1 MFYKVGMHI
10 HVIPNR
16 DSPPTVLLR
25 ESYRDGKTVK
35 KRTLANLSALPAE
48 QIELIRQV
56 LRGEKLVAPAS
67 LFEIDASRHHGH
79 VQAVWLAMQRL
90 GLAQLL
96 STRPC
101 AERQRVLAMIAARIL
116 RPNSKLATTRWWDT
130 TTLPELFELD
140 ACDEQALYAAMD
152 WLLERQD
159 AIQGKLAQRHL
170 QPGDLVLYD
179 LSSSYFEGSTCEL
192 AALGYNRDGKRGKL
206 QVNYGLLTDARGVP
220 VAISV
225 FEGNTADADTFMPQV
240 TQLRERFGIDEMV
253 LVGDRGMIA
262 QTHIDALR
270 AETGLQ
276 WITALKSGSLR
287 VLASE
292 GALQLGLFDERNLF
306 EFTHA
311 DYSGER
317 LVAYRNPE
325 LGKRRAHK
333 RQALLEA
340 TVALLEPIRQR
351 VAAGRLKGQDR
362 IGLCVGKV
370 LNRYKV
376 GKHLDLVIGDAS
388 FEYTINEARVAQE
401 ATLDGIYVIRTAVP
415 QERMGSDDVVR
426 NYKSLSQVEQAFRS
440 MKTVDLE
447 VRPIYH
453 RLADRVRA
461 HLLLCMLAYY
471 VKWHMMQA
479 WRPLLFADEEQAAKA
494 QRDPVAPARRSAG
507 ALRKVSNRTLE
518 DGTCVHSFD
527 SLLHHLSTIVRNAC
541 HHPGASAPEATFTL
555 DTAPDAKQLQALE
568 LLRPLPCRQQPNSG
582 STITD

>member
-116 RPNSKLATTRWWDT
+116 SPKSKLATTRWWDT

-311 DYSGER
+311 DYPGER
-317 LVAYRNPE
+317 LVACRNPE
-325 LGKRRAHK
+325 LAKRRAHK

-541 HHPGASAPEATFTL
+541 HHPGASAHEATITL

-568 LLRPLPCRQQPNSG
+568 LLK
-582 STITD
+582 TIAV

>member
-1 MFYKVGMHI
+1 MHI

-96 STRPC
+96 CTRPC
-101 AERQRVLAMIAARIL
+101 AERQRVLAMIAARVL
-116 RPNSKLATTRWWDT
+116 SPDSKLATTRWWDT

-170 QPGDLVLYD
+170 QPGGIVLYD

-225 FEGNTADADTFMPQV
+225 FEGNTADAQTFMPQV

-270 AETGLQ
+270 AEAGLK

-311 DYSGER
+311 DYPGER
-317 LVAYRNPE
+317 LVACRNPE
-325 LGKRRAHK
+325 LAKKRAHT
-333 RQALLEA
+333 RQSLLEA

-370 LNRYKV
+370 LNRHKV

-388 FEYTINEARVAQE
+388 FEYTINDARVAQE
-401 ATLDGIYVIRTAVP
+401 ASLDGIYVIRTAVA

-426 NYKSLSQVEQAFRS
+426 NYKSLTQVEQAFRS

-479 WRPLLFADEEQAAKA
+479 WRPLLFADEKQAAKA
-494 QRDPVAPARRSAG
+494 QRDPVAPARRSAS

-527 SLLHHLSTIVRNAC
+527 SLLHHLSTIVRNTC
-541 HHPGASAPEATFTL
+541 HHPGASAHEATFTL

-568 LLRPLPCRQQPNSG
+568 LLK
-582 STITD
+582 TIDV

>member
-116 RPNSKLATTRWWDT
+116 SPNSKLATTRWWDT

-311 DYSGER
+311 DYPGER
-317 LVAYRNPE
+317 LVACRNPE
-325 LGKRRAHK
+325 LAKRRAHK

-541 HHPGASAPEATFTL
+541 HHPGASAHEATFTL

-568 LLRPLPCRQQPNSG
+568 LLK
-582 STITD
+582 TIAV

>member
-1 MFYKVGMHI
+1 MHI

-67 LFEIDASRHHGH
+67 LFEIEASRHYGH

-90 GLAQLL
+90 GLPQLL
-96 STRPC
+96 AARASP
-101 AERQRVLAMIAARIL
+101 ERQRVLAMIAARVL
-116 RPNSKLATTRWWDT
+116 RPDSKLATTRWWDT
-130 TTLPELFELD
+130 TTLPELFD
-140 ACDEQALYAAMD
+140 VAACDEQALYAAMD

-170 QPGDLVLYD
+170 EPGSIVLYD

-225 FEGNTADADTFMPQV
+225 FEGNTADAKTFMPQV
-240 TQLRERFGIDEMV
+240 AQLRERFGIDEMV

-262 QTHIDALR
+262 QTHIDALK
-270 AETGLQ
+270 AEAGLQ
-276 WITALKSGSLR
+276 WITALRSGSLR
-287 VLASE
+287 TLAAD

-311 DYSGER
+311 DYPGER
-317 LVAYRNPE
+317 LIACRNPQ
-325 LGKRRAHK
+325 LSKQRAHK

-340 TVALLEPIRQR
+340 TVEQLEPIRQR
-351 VAAGRLKGQDR
+351 VAAGRLKGKDR

-376 GKHLDLVIGDAS
+376 GKHFDLVIGDAS
-388 FEYTINEARVAQE
+388 LEYAINDERVAQE
-401 ATLDGIYVIRTAVP
+401 AALDGIYVIRTAVP
-415 QERMGSDDVVR
+415 PARMNSDDVVR
-426 NYKSLSQVEQAFRS
+426 NYKNLSQVEQAFRS
-440 MKTVDLE
+440 IKTVDLE

-461 HLLLCMLAYY
+461 HLLLCMLAFY

-479 WRPLLFADEEQAAKA
+479 WRPLLFADEQQAAKA
-494 QRDPVAPARRSAG
+494 QRDPVAPAKRSPS
-507 ALRKVSNRTLE
+507 ALRKVSSKTLD
-518 DGTCVHSFD
+518 DGTPAHSFG
-527 SLLHHLSTIVRNAC
+527 SLLHHLSAVVRNVC
-541 HHPGASAPEATFTL
+541 RRPGAPPHEPTFTL
-555 DTAPDAKQLQALE
+555 DTTPDAKQQQALE
-568 LLRPLPCRQQPNSG
+568 LLKTLAV
-582 STITD
+582 

>member
-1 MFYKVGMHI
+1 MHI

-25 ESYRDGKTVK
+25 ESYRDGKTVR
-35 KRTLANLSALPAE
+35 KRTLANLSSLPAG

-56 LRGEKLVAPAS
+56 LRGEKLVTPAS

-90 GLAQLL
+90 GLPQLL
-96 STRPC
+96 STRAC
-101 AERQRVLAMIAARIL
+101 AERQRVLAMIAARVL
-116 RPNSKLATTRWWDT
+116 SPHSKLATTRWWDT

-170 QPGDLVLYD
+170 QPGSIVLYD

-206 QVNYGLLTDARGVP
+206 QVNYGLLTDGRGVP

-270 AETGLQ
+270 AEAGVQ

-287 VLASE
+287 VLASD

-311 DYSGER
+311 DYPGER
-317 LVAYRNPE
+317 LVACRNPE
-325 LGKRRAHK
+325 LAKMRAHK

-351 VAAGRLKGQDR
+351 AAAGRLKGQDR
-362 IGLCVGKV
+362 IGLSVGKV
-370 LNRYKV
+370 LNRHKV
-376 GKHLDLVIGDAS
+376 GKHFDLEIGDAS
-388 FEYTINEARVAQE
+388 FGYTINEARVAQE
-401 ATLDGIYVIRTAVP
+401 ASLDGIYVIRTAVP
-415 QERMGSDDVVR
+415 RERMDSDDVVR
-426 NYKSLSQVEQAFRS
+426 NYKNLSQVEQAFRS
-440 MKTVDLE
+440 MKSVDLE

-479 WRPLLFADEEQAAKA
+479 WRPLLFADEKQAAKA
-494 QRDPVAPARRSAG
+494 QRDPVAPARRSAS
-507 ALRKVSNRTLE
+507 ALRKVSDRTLE

-527 SLLHHLSTIVRNAC
+527 SLLHQLSTIVRNAC
-541 HHPGASAPEATFTL
+541 HHPGVSAHEATFTL

-568 LLRPLPCRQQPNSG
+568 LLK
-582 STITD
+582 TIAV

>member
-1 MFYKVGMHI
+1 MVYKVGMHI

-25 ESYRDGKTVK
+25 ESYRDGKTVR
-35 KRTLANLSALPAE
+35 KRTLANLSSLPAG

-56 LRGEKLVAPAS
+56 LRGEKLVTPAS

-90 GLAQLL
+90 GLPQLL
-96 STRPC
+96 STRAC
-101 AERQRVLAMIAARIL
+101 AERQRVLAMIAARVL
-116 RPNSKLATTRWWDT
+116 SPHSKLATTRWWDT

-170 QPGDLVLYD
+170 QPGSIVLYD

-206 QVNYGLLTDARGVP
+206 QVNYGLLTDGRGVP

-270 AETGLQ
+270 AEAGVQ

-287 VLASE
+287 VLASD

-311 DYSGER
+311 DYPGER
-317 LVAYRNPE
+317 LVACRNPE
-325 LGKRRAHK
+325 LAKMRAHK

-351 VAAGRLKGQDR
+351 AAAGRLKGQDR

-370 LNRYKV
+370 LNRHKV
-376 GKHLDLVIGDAS
+376 GKHFDLEIGDAS
-388 FEYTINEARVAQE
+388 FGYTINEARVAQE
-401 ATLDGIYVIRTAVP
+401 ASLDGIYVIRTAVP
-415 QERMGSDDVVR
+415 RERMDSDDVVR
-426 NYKSLSQVEQAFRS
+426 NYKNLSQVEQAFRS
-440 MKTVDLE
+440 MKSVDLE

-494 QRDPVAPARRSAG
+494 QRDPVAPARRSAS
-507 ALRKVSNRTLE
+507 ALRKVSDRTLE

-527 SLLHHLSTIVRNAC
+527 SLLHQLSTIVRNAC
-541 HHPGASAPEATFTL
+541 QHSGVSAHEATFTL

-568 LLRPLPCRQQPNSG
+568 LLK
-582 STITD
+582 TVAV

>member
-1 MFYKVGMHI
+1 MHI

-79 VQAVWLAMQRL
+79 VHAVWLAMQRL

-96 STRPC
+96 CTRPC
-101 AERQRVLAMIAARIL
+101 AERQRVLAMIAARVL
-116 RPNSKLATTRWWDT
+116 SPDSKLATTRWWDT

-140 ACDEQALYAAMD
+140 VCDEQALYAAMD

-170 QPGDLVLYD
+170 QPGGIVLYD

-206 QVNYGLLTDARGVP
+206 QINYGLLTDARGVP

-225 FEGNTADADTFMPQV
+225 FEGNTADAQTFMPQV

-270 AETGLQ
+270 AEAGLK

-311 DYSGER
+311 DYPGER
-317 LVAYRNPE
+317 LVACRNPE
-325 LGKRRAHK
+325 LAKKRAHT
-333 RQALLEA
+333 RQSLLEA

-370 LNRYKV
+370 LNRHKV

-388 FEYTINEARVAQE
+388 FEYTINDARVAQE
-401 ATLDGIYVIRTAVP
+401 ASLDGIYVIRTAVA

-426 NYKSLSQVEQAFRS
+426 NYKSLTQVEQAFRS

-479 WRPLLFADEEQAAKA
+479 WRPLLFADEKQAAKA
-494 QRDPVAPARRSAG
+494 QRDPVAPARRSAS

-527 SLLHHLSTIVRNAC
+527 SLLHHLSTIVRNTC
-541 HHPGASAPEATFTL
+541 HHPGASAHEATFTL

-568 LLRPLPCRQQPNSG
+568 LLK
-582 STITD
+582 TIDV

>member
-1 MFYKVGMHI
+1 MHI

-35 KRTLANLSALPAE
+35 KRTLANLSALPAD
-48 QIELIRQV
+48 QIERIRQV

-90 GLAQLL
+90 GLPQLL

-116 RPNSKLATTRWWDT
+116 SPHSKLATTRWWDT

-170 QPGDLVLYD
+170 QPGGIVLYD

-240 TQLRERFGIDEMV
+240 RQLRERFGIDEMV

-270 AETGLQ
+270 ADAGLQ

-287 VLASE
+287 VLASD

-311 DYSGER
+311 DYPGER
-317 LVAYRNPE
+317 LVACRNPE
-325 LGKRRAHK
+325 LAKRRAHK

-362 IGLCVGKV
+362 IGLSVGKV
-370 LNRYKV
+370 LNRHKV
-376 GKHLDLVIGDAS
+376 GKHFDLEIGDAS
-388 FEYTINEARVAQE
+388 FGYTINEARVAQE
-401 ATLDGIYVIRTAVP
+401 ASLDGIYVIRTAVA

-440 MKTVDLE
+440 MKSVDLE

-494 QRDPVAPARRSAG
+494 QRDPVAPARRSAS
-507 ALRKVSNRTLE
+507 ALRKVSDRTLD

-527 SLLHHLSTIVRNAC
+527 SLLHHLSTIVRNTC
-541 HHPGASAPEATFTL
+541 HHPGASAHEATFAL

-568 LLRPLPCRQQPNSG
+568 LLK
-582 STITD
+582 TIAA

>member
-116 RPNSKLATTRWWDT
+116 RPKSKLATTRWWDT

-240 TQLRERFGIDEMV
+240 TQLCERFGIDEMV

-311 DYSGER
+311 DYPGER
-317 LVAYRNPE
+317 LVACRNPE
-325 LGKRRAHK
+325 LAKRRAHK

-541 HHPGASAPEATFTL
+541 HHPGASAHEATFTL

-568 LLRPLPCRQQPNSG
+568 LLK
-582 STITD
+582 TIAV

>member
-1 MFYKVGMHI
+1 MHI

-67 LFEIDASRHHGH
+67 LFEIEASRHYGH

-90 GLAQLL
+90 GLPQLL
-96 STRPC
+96 AARASP
-101 AERQRVLAMIAARIL
+101 ERQRVLAMIAARVL
-116 RPNSKLATTRWWDT
+116 RPDSKLATTRWWDT
-130 TTLPELFELD
+130 TTLPELFD
-140 ACDEQALYAAMD
+140 VAACDEQALYAAMD

-170 QPGDLVLYD
+170 EPGSIVLYD

-225 FEGNTADADTFMPQV
+225 FEGNTADAKTFMPQV
-240 TQLRERFGIDEMV
+240 AQLRERFGIDEMV

-262 QTHIDALR
+262 QTHIDALK
-270 AETGLQ
+270 AEAGLQ
-276 WITALKSGSLR
+276 WITALRSGSLR
-287 VLASE
+287 TLAAD
-292 GALQLGLFDERNLF
+292 GALQLGLFDKRNLF

-311 DYSGER
+311 DYPGER
-317 LVAYRNPE
+317 LIACRNPQ
-325 LGKRRAHK
+325 LSKQRAHK

-340 TVALLEPIRQR
+340 TVEQLEPIRQR
-351 VAAGRLKGQDR
+351 VAAGRLKGKDR

-376 GKHLDLVIGDAS
+376 GKHFDLVIGDAS
-388 FEYTINEARVAQE
+388 LEYAINDERVAQE
-401 ATLDGIYVIRTAVP
+401 AALDGIYVIRTAVP
-415 QERMGSDDVVR
+415 PARMNSDDVVR
-426 NYKSLSQVEQAFRS
+426 NYKNLSQVEQAFRS
-440 MKTVDLE
+440 IKTVDLE

-461 HLLLCMLAYY
+461 HLLLCMLAFY

-479 WRPLLFADEEQAAKA
+479 WRPLLFADEQQAAKA
-494 QRDPVAPARRSAG
+494 QRDPVAPAKRSPS
-507 ALRKVSNRTLE
+507 ALRKVSSKTLD
-518 DGTCVHSFD
+518 DGTPAHSFG
-527 SLLHHLSTIVRNAC
+527 SLLHHLSAVVRNVC
-541 HHPGASAPEATFTL
+541 RRPGAPPHEPTFTL
-555 DTAPDAKQLQALE
+555 DTTPDAKQQQALE
-568 LLRPLPCRQQPNSG
+568 LLKTLAV
-582 STITD
+582 

>member
-1 MFYKVGMHI
+1 MHI

-25 ESYRDGKTVK
+25 ESFRDGKTVK
-35 KRTLANLSALPAE
+35 KRTLANLSSLPAE

-56 LRGEKLVAPAS
+56 LRGERLVAPAS
-67 LFEIDASRHHGH
+67 LFEIDASRHLGH

-90 GLAQLL
+90 GLPQLL
-96 STRPC
+96 SSRTC
-101 AERQRVLAMIAARIL
+101 AERQRGLAMIAARIL
-116 RPNSKLATTRWWDT
+116 RPHSKLATTRWWDT
-130 TTLPELFELD
+130 TTVPELFELD

-159 AIQGKLAQRHL
+159 AIQGKLAKRHL
-170 QPGDLVLYD
+170 QPGSIVLYD

-225 FEGNTADADTFMPQV
+225 FEGNTADAHTFMPQV
-240 TQLRERFGIDEMV
+240 SQLRERFGIDEMV

-270 AETGLQ
+270 ADTGLQ
-276 WITALKSGSLR
+276 WITALKTGSLR
-287 VLASE
+287 VLASD

-311 DYSGER
+311 DYPGER
-317 LVAYRNPE
+317 LVACRNPE
-325 LGKRRAHK
+325 LAKMRAHK

-340 TVALLEPIRQR
+340 TVTLLEPIRQR

-376 GKHLDLVIGDAS
+376 GKHFDLEIADAS
-388 FEYTINEARVAQE
+388 FGYAINEARVAQE
-401 ATLDGIYVIRTAVP
+401 AALDGIYVIRTAVP
-415 QERMGSDDVVR
+415 HERMGSDDVVR
-426 NYKSLSQVEQAFRS
+426 TYKSLSQVEQAFRS
-440 MKTVDLE
+440 IKTVDLE

-479 WRPLLFADEEQAAKA
+479 WRP
-494 QRDPVAPARRSAG
+494 R
-507 ALRKVSNRTLE
+507 
-518 DGTCVHSFD
+518 
-527 SLLHHLSTIVRNAC
+527 RNAIRSLR
-541 HHPGASAPEATFTL
+541 PGARPAHC
-555 DTAPDAKQLQALE
+555 AKSRAG
-568 LLRPLPCRQQPNSG
+568 R
-582 STITD
+582 

>member
-1 MFYKVGMHI
+1 MHI

-67 LFEIDASRHHGH
+67 LFEIEASRHYGH

-90 GLAQLL
+90 GLPQLL
-96 STRPC
+96 AARASP
-101 AERQRVLAMIAARIL
+101 ERQRVLAMIAARVL
-116 RPNSKLATTRWWDT
+116 RPDSKLATTRWWDT
-130 TTLPELFELD
+130 TTLPELFD
-140 ACDEQALYAAMD
+140 VAACDEQALYAAMD

-159 AIQGKLAQRHL
+159 AIQSKLARRHL
-170 QPGDLVLYD
+170 EPGSIVLYD

-225 FEGNTADADTFMPQV
+225 FEGNTADAKTFMPQV
-240 TQLRERFGIDEMV
+240 AQLRERFGIDEMV

-262 QTHIDALR
+262 QTHIDALK
-270 AETGLQ
+270 AEAGLQ
-276 WITALKSGSLR
+276 WITALRSGSLR
-287 VLASE
+287 TLAAD

-311 DYSGER
+311 DYPGER
-317 LVAYRNPE
+317 LIACRNPQ
-325 LGKRRAHK
+325 LSKQRAHK

-340 TVALLEPIRQR
+340 TVEQLEPIRQR
-351 VAAGRLKGQDR
+351 VAAGRLKGKDR

-376 GKHLDLVIGDAS
+376 GKHFDLVIGDAS
-388 FEYTINEARVAQE
+388 LEYAINDERVAQE
-401 ATLDGIYVIRTAVP
+401 AALDGIYVIRTAVP
-415 QERMGSDDVVR
+415 PARMNSDDVVR
-426 NYKSLSQVEQAFRS
+426 NYKNLSQVEQAFRS
-440 MKTVDLE
+440 IKTVDLE

-461 HLLLCMLAYY
+461 HLLLCMLAFY

-479 WRPLLFADEEQAAKA
+479 WRPLLFADEQQAAKA
-494 QRDPVAPARRSAG
+494 QRDPVAPAKRSPS
-507 ALRKVSNRTLE
+507 ALRKVSSKTLD
-518 DGTCVHSFD
+518 DGTPAHSFG
-527 SLLHHLSTIVRNAC
+527 SLLHHLSAVVRNVC
-541 HHPGASAPEATFTL
+541 RRPGAPPHEPTFTL
-555 DTAPDAKQLQALE
+555 DTTPDAKQQQALE
-568 LLRPLPCRQQPNSG
+568 LLKTLAV
-582 STITD
+582 

>member
-1 MFYKVGMHI
+1 MIYKVGMHI

-25 ESYRDGKTVK
+25 ESYRDGKTVR
-35 KRTLANLSALPAE
+35 KRTLANLSALPAD

-67 LFEIDASRHHGH
+67 LFEIDASHHHGH

-116 RPNSKLATTRWWDT
+116 SPHSKLATTRWWDT

-170 QPGDLVLYD
+170 QPGGLVLYD

-240 TQLRERFGIDEMV
+240 AQLRERFGIDEMV

-270 AETGLQ
+270 AEAGLQ

-311 DYSGER
+311 DYPGER
-317 LVAYRNPE
+317 LVACRNPE
-325 LGKRRAHK
+325 LAKRRAHK

-340 TVALLEPIRQR
+340 TVALLEPIRLR

-376 GKHLDLVIGDAS
+376 GKHFDLVIGDAS

-494 QRDPVAPARRSAG
+494 QRDPVAPARRSAS

-541 HHPGASAPEATFTL
+541 HHPGASAHEATFTL

-568 LLRPLPCRQQPNSG
+568 LLK
-582 STITD
+582 TIAV

>member
-56 LRGEKLVAPAS
+56 LRGEKLVAPAP

-311 DYSGER
+311 DYPGER
-317 LVAYRNPE
+317 LVACRNPE
-325 LGKRRAHK
+325 LAKRRAHK

-541 HHPGASAPEATFTL
+541 HHPGASAHEATFTL

-568 LLRPLPCRQQPNSG
+568 LLKTLAV
-582 STITD
+582 

>member
-1 MFYKVGMHI
+1 MHI

-56 LRGEKLVAPAS
+56 LRGEKLIAPAS
-67 LFEIDASRHHGH
+67 LFEIEASRHHGH

-90 GLAQLL
+90 GLPALL
-96 STRPC
+96 AARECP
-101 AERQRVLAMIAARIL
+101 ERQRVLAMIAARVL
-116 RPNSKLATTRWWDT
+116 RPDSKLATTRWWDT
-130 TTLPELFELD
+130 TTLPELFD
-140 ACDEQALYAAMD
+140 VAACDEQALYAAMD

-170 QPGDLVLYD
+170 EPGSIVLYD

-225 FEGNTADADTFMPQV
+225 FEGNTADAQTFMPQV
-240 TQLRERFGIDEMV
+240 AQLRERFGIDEMV

-262 QTHIDALR
+262 QTHIDALK
-270 AETGLQ
+270 AEAGLQ
-276 WITALKSGSLR
+276 WITALKSGTLR
-287 VLASE
+287 TLAAD

-311 DYSGER
+311 DYPGER
-317 LVAYRNPE
+317 LIACRNPQ
-325 LGKRRAHK
+325 LAKKRSHK

-340 TVALLEPIRQR
+340 TVEQLEPIRQR
-351 VAAGRLKGQDR
+351 VAAGRLKGKER
-362 IGLCVGKV
+362 IGLRVGKV

-376 GKHLDLVIGDAS
+376 GKHFDLVIGDAS
-388 FEYTINEARVAQE
+388 LEYTINDARVAQE
-401 ATLDGIYVIRTAVP
+401 AALDGIYVIRTAVP
-415 QERMGSDDVVR
+415 PARMNSDEVVR
-426 NYKSLSQVEQAFRS
+426 NYKNLSQVEQAFRS
-440 MKTVDLE
+440 IKTVDLE

-461 HLLLCMLAYY
+461 HLLLCMLAFY

-494 QRDPVAPARRSAG
+494 QRDPVAPARRSPS
-507 ALRKVSNRTLE
+507 ALRKVSSKTLD
-518 DGTCVHSFD
+518 DGTPVHSFG
-527 SLLHHLSTIVRNAC
+527 SLLHHLSAIVRNAC
-541 HHPGASAPEATFTL
+541 RRPGAPAYEPTFTL
-555 DTAPDAKQLQALE
+555 DTTPDAKQQQALE
-568 LLRPLPCRQQPNSG
+568 LLK
-582 STITD
+582 TIAV

>member
-1 MFYKVGMHI
+1 MLYKVGMHI

-311 DYSGER
+311 DYPGER
-317 LVAYRNPE
+317 LVACRNPE
-325 LGKRRAHK
+325 LAKRRAHK

-541 HHPGASAPEATFTL
+541 HHPGASAHEATFTL

-568 LLRPLPCRQQPNSG
+568 LLKTLAV
-582 STITD
+582 

>member
-1 MFYKVGMHI
+1 MHI

-25 ESYRDGKTVK
+25 ESYRDGKTVR
-35 KRTLANLSALPAE
+35 KRTLANLSSLPAG

-56 LRGEKLVAPAS
+56 LRGEKLVTPAS

-90 GLAQLL
+90 GLPQLL
-96 STRPC
+96 STRAC
-101 AERQRVLAMIAARIL
+101 AERQRVLAMIAARVL
-116 RPNSKLATTRWWDT
+116 SPHSKLATTRWWDT

-170 QPGDLVLYD
+170 QPGSIVLYD

-206 QVNYGLLTDARGVP
+206 QVNYGLLTDGRGVP

-270 AETGLQ
+270 AEAGVQ

-287 VLASE
+287 VLASD

-311 DYSGER
+311 DYPGER
-317 LVAYRNPE
+317 LVACRNPE
-325 LGKRRAHK
+325 LAKMRAHK

-351 VAAGRLKGQDR
+351 AAAGRLKGQDR
-362 IGLCVGKV
+362 IGLSVGKV
-370 LNRYKV
+370 LNRHKV
-376 GKHLDLVIGDAS
+376 GKHFDLEIGDAS
-388 FEYTINEARVAQE
+388 FGYTINEARVAQE
-401 ATLDGIYVIRTAVP
+401 ASLDGIYVIRTAVP
-415 QERMGSDDVVR
+415 RERMDSDDVVR
-426 NYKSLSQVEQAFRS
+426 NYKNLSQVEQAFRS
-440 MKTVDLE
+440 MKSVDLE

-494 QRDPVAPARRSAG
+494 QRDPVAPARRSAS
-507 ALRKVSNRTLE
+507 ALRKVSDRTLE

-527 SLLHHLSTIVRNAC
+527 SLLHQLSTIVRNAC
-541 HHPGASAPEATFTL
+541 HHPGVSAHEATFTL

-568 LLRPLPCRQQPNSG
+568 LLK
-582 STITD
+582 TIAV

>member
-1 MFYKVGMHI
+1 MVYKVGMHI

-25 ESYRDGKTVK
+25 ESYRDGKTVR
-35 KRTLANLSALPAE
+35 KRTLANLSSLPAG

-56 LRGEKLVAPAS
+56 LRGEKLVTPAS

-90 GLAQLL
+90 GLPQLL
-96 STRPC
+96 STRAC
-101 AERQRVLAMIAARIL
+101 AERQRVLAMIAARVL
-116 RPNSKLATTRWWDT
+116 SPHSKLATTRWWDT

-170 QPGDLVLYD
+170 QPGSIVLYD

-206 QVNYGLLTDARGVP
+206 QVNYGLLTDGRGVP

-270 AETGLQ
+270 AEAGVQ

-287 VLASE
+287 VLASD

-311 DYSGER
+311 DYPGER
-317 LVAYRNPE
+317 LVACRNPE
-325 LGKRRAHK
+325 LAKMRAHK

-351 VAAGRLKGQDR
+351 AAAGRLKGQDR
-362 IGLCVGKV
+362 IGLSVGKV
-370 LNRYKV
+370 LNRHKV
-376 GKHLDLVIGDAS
+376 GKHFDLEIGDAS
-388 FEYTINEARVAQE
+388 FGYTINEARVAQE
-401 ATLDGIYVIRTAVP
+401 ASLDGIYVIRTAVP
-415 QERMGSDDVVR
+415 RERMDSDDVVR
-426 NYKSLSQVEQAFRS
+426 NYKNLSQVEQAFRS
-440 MKTVDLE
+440 MKSVDLE

-494 QRDPVAPARRSAG
+494 QRDPVAPARRSAS
-507 ALRKVSNRTLE
+507 ALRKVSDRTLE

-527 SLLHHLSTIVRNAC
+527 SLLHQLSTIVRNAC
-541 HHPGASAPEATFTL
+541 HHPGVSAHEATFTL

-568 LLRPLPCRQQPNSG
+568 LLK
-582 STITD
+582 TIAV

>member
-1 MFYKVGMHI
+1 MHI

-67 LFEIDASRHHGH
+67 LFEIEASRHYGH

-90 GLAQLL
+90 GLPQLL
-96 STRPC
+96 AARSSP
-101 AERQRVLAMIAARIL
+101 ERQRVLAMIAARVL
-116 RPNSKLATTRWWDT
+116 RPDSKLATTRWWDT
-130 TTLPELFELD
+130 TTLPELFD
-140 ACDEQALYAAMD
+140 VAACDEQALYAAMD

-170 QPGDLVLYD
+170 EPGSIVLYD

-225 FEGNTADADTFMPQV
+225 FEGNTADAKTFMPQV
-240 TQLRERFGIDEMV
+240 AQLRERFGIDEMV

-262 QTHIDALR
+262 QTHIDALK
-270 AETGLQ
+270 AEAGLQ
-276 WITALKSGSLR
+276 WITALRSGSLR
-287 VLASE
+287 TLAAD

-311 DYSGER
+311 DYPGER
-317 LVAYRNPE
+317 LIACRNPQ
-325 LGKRRAHK
+325 LSKQRAHK

-340 TVALLEPIRQR
+340 TVEQLEPIRQR
-351 VAAGRLKGQDR
+351 VAAGRLKGKDR

-376 GKHLDLVIGDAS
+376 GKHFDLVIGDAS
-388 FEYTINEARVAQE
+388 LEYAINDERVAQE
-401 ATLDGIYVIRTAVP
+401 AALDGIYVIRTAVP
-415 QERMGSDDVVR
+415 PARMNSDDVVR
-426 NYKSLSQVEQAFRS
+426 NYKNLSQVEQAFRS
-440 MKTVDLE
+440 IKTVDLE

-461 HLLLCMLAYY
+461 HLLLCMLAFY

-479 WRPLLFADEEQAAKA
+479 WRPLLFADEQQAAKA
-494 QRDPVAPARRSAG
+494 QRDPVAPAKRSPS
-507 ALRKVSNRTLE
+507 ALRKVSSKTLD
-518 DGTCVHSFD
+518 DGTPAHSFG
-527 SLLHHLSTIVRNAC
+527 SLLHHLSAVVRNVC
-541 HHPGASAPEATFTL
+541 RRPGAPPHEPTFTL
-555 DTAPDAKQLQALE
+555 DTTPDAKQQQALE
-568 LLRPLPCRQQPNSG
+568 LLKTLAVKPAAQHLINHNQWVKK
-582 STITD
+582 

>member
-56 LRGEKLVAPAS
+56 LRGEKLVAPAP

-311 DYSGER
+311 DYPGER
-317 LVAYRNPE
+317 LVACRNPE
-325 LGKRRAHK
+325 LAKRRAHK

-541 HHPGASAPEATFTL
+541 HHPGATAHEATFTL

-568 LLRPLPCRQQPNSG
+568 LLK
-582 STITD
+582 TIAV

>member
-1 MFYKVGMHI
+1 MIYKVGMHI

-35 KRTLANLSALPAE
+35 KRTLANLSALPAD

-116 RPNSKLATTRWWDT
+116 SPHSKLATTRWWDT

-152 WLLERQD
+152 WLLERQV

-170 QPGDLVLYD
+170 QPGGLVLYD

-240 TQLRERFGIDEMV
+240 AQLRERFGIDEMV

-270 AETGLQ
+270 AEAGLQ

-311 DYSGER
+311 DYPGER
-317 LVAYRNPE
+317 LVACRNPE
-325 LGKRRAHK
+325 LAKRRAHK

-340 TVALLEPIRQR
+340 TVALLEPIRLR

-376 GKHLDLVIGDAS
+376 GKHFDLVIGDAS

-494 QRDPVAPARRSAG
+494 QRDPVAPARRSAS

-541 HHPGASAPEATFTL
+541 HHPGASAHEATFTL

-568 LLRPLPCRQQPNSG
+568 LLK
-582 STITD
+582 TIAV

>member
-1 MFYKVGMHI
+1 MLYNVGMHI

-35 KRTLANLSALPAE
+35 KRTLANLSSLPAE

-116 RPNSKLATTRWWDT
+116 SPKSKLATTRWWDT

-240 TQLRERFGIDEMV
+240 TQLCERFGIDEMV

-311 DYSGER
+311 DYPGER
-317 LVAYRNPE
+317 LVACRNPE
-325 LGKRRAHK
+325 LAKRRAHK

-541 HHPGASAPEATFTL
+541 HHPGASAHEATFTL

-568 LLRPLPCRQQPNSG
+568 LLKTLAV
-582 STITD
+582 

>member
-1 MFYKVGMHI
+1 MHI

-116 RPNSKLATTRWWDT
+116 SPHSKLATTRWWDT

-170 QPGDLVLYD
+170 QPGGLVLYD

-240 TQLRERFGIDEMV
+240 RQLRERFGIDEMV

-270 AETGLQ
+270 AEAGLQ

-311 DYSGER
+311 DYPGER
-317 LVAYRNPE
+317 LVACRNPE
-325 LGKRRAHK
+325 LAKRRAHK

-340 TVALLEPIRQR
+340 TVALLEPIRLR

-376 GKHLDLVIGDAS
+376 GKHFDLVIGDAS

-461 HLLLCMLAYY
+461 HLLLCMLAFY

-479 WRPLLFADEEQAAKA
+479 WRPLLFADEEPAAKA
-494 QRDPVAPARRSAG
+494 QRDPVAPARRSAS

-541 HHPGASAPEATFTL
+541 HHPGASAHEATFTL

-568 LLRPLPCRQQPNSG
+568 LLK
-582 STITD
+582 TIAV

>member
-1 MFYKVGMHI
+1 MIYKVGMHI

-35 KRTLANLSALPAE
+35 KRTLANLSALPVD

-90 GLAQLL
+90 GLPQLL

-116 RPNSKLATTRWWDT
+116 SPHSKLATTRWWDT

-170 QPGDLVLYD
+170 QPGGIVLYD

-225 FEGNTADADTFMPQV
+225 FEGNTADAHTFMPQV
-240 TQLRERFGIDEMV
+240 RQLRERFGIDEMV

-270 AETGLQ
+270 AEAGLQ

-311 DYSGER
+311 DYPGER
-317 LVAYRNPE
+317 LVACRNPE
-325 LGKRRAHK
+325 LAKRRAHK

-351 VAAGRLKGQDR
+351 IAAGRLKGQDR
-362 IGLCVGKV
+362 IGLSVGKV
-370 LNRYKV
+370 LNRHKV
-376 GKHLDLVIGDAS
+376 GKHFDLEMGDAS
-388 FEYTINEARVAQE
+388 FGYTINDARVAQE
-401 ATLDGIYVIRTAVP
+401 ASLDGIYVIRTAVA

-440 MKTVDLE
+440 MKSVDLE

-494 QRDPVAPARRSAG
+494 QRDPVAPARRSAS
-507 ALRKVSNRTLE
+507 ALRKVSNRTLD

-541 HHPGASAPEATFTL
+541 HHPGAAAHEATFTL
-555 DTAPDAKQLQALE
+555 DTAPDAKQRQALE
-568 LLRPLPCRQQPNSG
+568 LLKSIAL
-582 STITD
+582 

>member
-1 MFYKVGMHI
+1 MLYKVGMHI

-311 DYSGER
+311 DYPGER
-317 LVAYRNPE
+317 LVACRNPE
-325 LGKRRAHK
+325 LAKRRAHK

-541 HHPGASAPEATFTL
+541 HHPGASAHEATFTL

-568 LLRPLPCRQQPNSG
+568 LLK
-582 STITD
+582 TIAV

>member
-1 MFYKVGMHI
+1 MVYKVGMHI

-25 ESYRDGKTVK
+25 ESYRDGKTVR
-35 KRTLANLSALPAE
+35 KRTLANLSSLPAG

-56 LRGEKLVAPAS
+56 LRGEKLVTPAS

-90 GLAQLL
+90 GLPQLL
-96 STRPC
+96 STRAC
-101 AERQRVLAMIAARIL
+101 AERQRVLAMIAARVL
-116 RPNSKLATTRWWDT
+116 SPHSKLATTRWWDT

-170 QPGDLVLYD
+170 QPGSIVLYD

-206 QVNYGLLTDARGVP
+206 QVNYGLLTDGRGVP

-270 AETGLQ
+270 AEAGVQ

-287 VLASE
+287 VLASD

-311 DYSGER
+311 DYPGER
-317 LVAYRNPE
+317 LVACRNPE
-325 LGKRRAHK
+325 LAKMRAHK

-351 VAAGRLKGQDR
+351 AAAGRLKGQDR

-370 LNRYKV
+370 LNRHKV
-376 GKHLDLVIGDAS
+376 GKHFDLEIGDAS
-388 FEYTINEARVAQE
+388 FGYTINEARVAQE
-401 ATLDGIYVIRTAVP
+401 ASLDGIYVIRTAVP
-415 QERMGSDDVVR
+415 RERMDSDDVVR
-426 NYKSLSQVEQAFRS
+426 NYKNLSQVEQAFRS
-440 MKTVDLE
+440 MKSVDLE

-494 QRDPVAPARRSAG
+494 QRDPVAPARRSAS
-507 ALRKVSNRTLE
+507 ALRKVSDRTLE

-527 SLLHHLSTIVRNAC
+527 SLLHQLSTIVRNAC
-541 HHPGASAPEATFTL
+541 HHPGVSAHEATFTL

-568 LLRPLPCRQQPNSG
+568 LLK
-582 STITD
+582 TVAV

>member
-1 MFYKVGMHI
+1 MIYKVGMHI

-25 ESYRDGKTVK
+25 ESYRDGKTVR
-35 KRTLANLSALPAE
+35 KRTLANLSALPAD

-79 VQAVWLAMQRL
+79 VQAVWLAMQRM

-116 RPNSKLATTRWWDT
+116 SPHSKLATTRWWDT

-170 QPGDLVLYD
+170 QPGGLVLYD
-179 LSSSYFEGSTCEL
+179 LSSSYFEGGTCEL

-240 TQLRERFGIDEMV
+240 AQLRERFGIDEMV
-253 LVGDRGMIA
+253 LVGNRGMIA
-262 QTHIDALR
+262 RTHIDALR
-270 AETGLQ
+270 AEAGLQ

-311 DYSGER
+311 DYPGER
-317 LVAYRNPE
+317 LVACRNPE
-325 LGKRRAHK
+325 LAKRRAHK

-340 TVALLEPIRQR
+340 TVALLEPIRLR

-494 QRDPVAPARRSAG
+494 QRDPVAPARRSAS

-518 DGTCVHSFD
+518 DGPCVHSFD
-527 SLLHHLSTIVRNAC
+527 SLLHHLSTIVRHAC
-541 HHPGASAPEATFTL
+541 HHPGTSAHEATFTL

-568 LLRPLPCRQQPNSG
+568 LLK
-582 STITD
+582 TIAV

>member
-1 MFYKVGMHI
+1 MLYNVGMHI

-25 ESYRDGKTVK
+25 ESFRDGKTVK
-35 KRTLANLSALPAE
+35 KRTLANLSSLPAE

-90 GLAQLL
+90 GLPQLL
-96 STRPC
+96 SSRAC
-101 AERQRVLAMIAARIL
+101 VERQRVLAMIAARIL
-116 RPNSKLATTRWWDT
+116 RPHSKLATTRWWDT
-130 TTLPELFELD
+130 TTVPELFELD

-152 WLLERQD
+152 WLLERKD
-159 AIQGKLAQRHL
+159 AIQGKLAKRHL
-170 QPGDLVLYD
+170 QPGSIVLYD

-206 QVNYGLLTDARGVP
+206 QVNYGLLTDAHGLP
-220 VAISV
+220 VSISV

-240 TQLRERFGIDEMV
+240 RQLRERFGIDEMV

-262 QTHIDALR
+262 QTHIDALK
-270 AETGLQ
+270 ADAGLQ
-276 WITALKSGSLR
+276 WITALKTGSLR
-287 VLASE
+287 VLASD

-306 EFTHA
+306 EFTHP
-311 DYSGER
+311 DYPGER
-317 LVAYRNPE
+317 LVACRNPE
-325 LGKRRAHK
+325 LAKMRAHK

-370 LNRYKV
+370 INRYKV
-376 GKHLDLVIGDAS
+376 GKHFDLEITDAS
-388 FEYTINEARVAQE
+388 FGYAINEARVAPE
-401 ATLDGIYVIRTAVP
+401 AALDGIYVIRTAVP
-415 QERMGSDDVVR
+415 HERMSSDDVVR
-426 NYKSLSQVEQAFRS
+426 TYKSLSQVEQAFRS
-440 MKTVDLE
+440 IKTVDLE

-479 WRPLLFADEEQAAKA
+479 WHPLLFADEEQAAKA
-494 QRDPVAPARRSAG
+494 QRDPVAPARRSAS
-507 ALRKVSNRTLE
+507 ALRKVSGRTLD

-527 SLLHHLSTIVRNAC
+527 SLLHHLSTIVRNTC
-541 HHPGASAPEATFTL
+541 HHPGASAHEATFTL
-555 DTAPDAKQLQALE
+555 DTAPDPKQLQALE
-568 LLRPLPCRQQPNSG
+568 LLK
-582 STITD
+582 TIAV

>member
-1 MFYKVGMHI
+1 MHI

-56 LRGEKLVAPAS
+56 LRGEKLVAPTS
-67 LFEIDASRHHGH
+67 LFEIEASRHHGH

-90 GLAQLL
+90 GLPELL
-96 STRPC
+96 GTGAS
-101 AERQRVLAMIAARIL
+101 AERQRVLAMIAARVL
-116 RPNSKLATTRWWDT
+116 RPESKLATTRWWDT
-130 TTLPELFELD
+130 TTLPELLD
-140 ACDEQALYAAMD
+140 VAACDEQALYAAMD

-159 AIQGKLAQRHL
+159 AIQGKLAKRHL
-170 QPGDLVLYD
+170 EPGSIVLYD

-225 FEGNTADADTFMPQV
+225 FEGNTSDVHTFMPQV
-240 TQLRERFGIDEMV
+240 AQLRERFGIDEMV

-262 QTHIDALR
+262 QTHIDALK
-270 AETGLQ
+270 AEAGLQ

-287 VLASE
+287 TLAAD

-311 DYSGER
+311 DYPGER
-317 LVAYRNPE
+317 LVACRNPQ
-325 LGKRRAHK
+325 LAKQRAHK

-340 TVALLEPIRQR
+340 TVEQLEPIRQR

-362 IGLCVGKV
+362 IGLRVGKV

-376 GKHLDLVIGDAS
+376 GKHFDLVIGDAS
-388 FEYTINEARVAQE
+388 LEYAINDARVAQE
-401 ATLDGIYVIRTAVP
+401 AALDGIYVIRTAVP
-415 QERMGSDDVVR
+415 HARMISDDVVR
-426 NYKSLSQVEQAFRS
+426 NYKNLSQVEQAFRS
-440 MKTVDLE
+440 IKTVDLE

-453 RLADRVRA
+453 RRADRVRA

-494 QRDPVAPARRSAG
+494 QRDPVAPARRSPS
-507 ALRKVSNRTLE
+507 ALRKVSSKTLD
-518 DGTCVHSFD
+518 DGTPAHSFG
-527 SLLHHLSTIVRNAC
+527 SLLHYLSTVVRNVC
-541 HHPGASAPEATFTL
+541 RRSGAPPHEPTFTL
-555 DTAPDAKQLQALE
+555 DTTPDVKQQQALE
-568 LLRPLPCRQQPNSG
+568 LLKTLAV
-582 STITD
+582 

>member
-1 MFYKVGMHI
+1 MHI

-35 KRTLANLSALPAE
+35 KRTLANLSVLPAE

-67 LFEIDASRHHGH
+67 LFEIEASRHYGH

-90 GLAQLL
+90 GLPQLL
-96 STRPC
+96 AARASP
-101 AERQRVLAMIAARIL
+101 ERQRVLAMIAARVL
-116 RPNSKLATTRWWDT
+116 RPDSKLATTRWWDT
-130 TTLPELFELD
+130 TTLPELFD
-140 ACDEQALYAAMD
+140 VAACDEQALYAAMD

-170 QPGDLVLYD
+170 EPGSIVLYD

-225 FEGNTADADTFMPQV
+225 FEGNTADAKTFMPQV
-240 TQLRERFGIDEMV
+240 AQLRERFGIDEMV

-262 QTHIDALR
+262 QTHIDALK
-270 AETGLQ
+270 AEAGLQ
-276 WITALKSGSLR
+276 WITALRSGSLR
-287 VLASE
+287 TLAAD

-311 DYSGER
+311 DYPGER
-317 LVAYRNPE
+317 LIACRNPQ
-325 LGKRRAHK
+325 LSKQRAHK

-340 TVALLEPIRQR
+340 TVEQLEPIRQR
-351 VAAGRLKGQDR
+351 VAAGRLKGKDR

-376 GKHLDLVIGDAS
+376 GKHFDLVIGDAS
-388 FEYTINEARVAQE
+388 LEYAINDERVAQE
-401 ATLDGIYVIRTAVP
+401 AALDGIYVIRTAVP
-415 QERMGSDDVVR
+415 PARMNSDDVVR
-426 NYKSLSQVEQAFRS
+426 NYKNLSQVEQAFRS
-440 MKTVDLE
+440 IKTVDLE

-461 HLLLCMLAYY
+461 HLLLCMLAFY

-479 WRPLLFADEEQAAKA
+479 WRPLLFADEQQAAKA
-494 QRDPVAPARRSAG
+494 QRDPVAPAKRSPS
-507 ALRKVSNRTLE
+507 ALRKVSSKTLD
-518 DGTCVHSFD
+518 DGTPAHSFG
-527 SLLHHLSTIVRNAC
+527 SLLHHLSAVVRNVC
-541 HHPGASAPEATFTL
+541 RRPGAPPHEPTFTL
-555 DTAPDAKQLQALE
+555 DTTPDAKQQQALE
-568 LLRPLPCRQQPNSG
+568 LLKTLAV
-582 STITD
+582 

>member
-1 MFYKVGMHI
+1 MLNKVGMHI

-116 RPNSKLATTRWWDT
+116 SPNSKLATTRWWDT

-292 GALQLGLFDERNLF
+292 GALQLGLFGERNLF
-306 EFTHA
+306 EFTLT
-311 DYSGER
+311 DYPGER
-317 LVAYRNPE
+317 LVACRNPE
-325 LGKRRAHK
+325 LAKRRAHK
-333 RQALLEA
+333 RQERGFA
-340 TVALLEPIRQR
+340 R
-351 VAAGRLKGQDR
+351 
-362 IGLCVGKV
+362 
-370 LNRYKV
+370 
-376 GKHLDLVIGDAS
+376 AS
-388 FEYTINEARVAQE
+388 
-401 ATLDGIYVIRTAVP
+401 
-415 QERMGSDDVVR
+415 
-426 NYKSLSQVEQAFRS
+426 
-440 MKTVDLE
+440 
-447 VRPIYH
+447 H
-453 RLADRVRA
+453 
-461 HLLLCMLAYY
+461 
-471 VKWHMMQA
+471 
-479 WRPLLFADEEQAAKA
+479 
-494 QRDPVAPARRSAG
+494 
-507 ALRKVSNRTLE
+507 
-518 DGTCVHSFD
+518 
-527 SLLHHLSTIVRNAC
+527 
-541 HHPGASAPEATFTL
+541 
-555 DTAPDAKQLQALE
+555 
-568 LLRPLPCRQQPNSG
+568 
-582 STITD
+582 

>member
-101 AERQRVLAMIAARIL
+101 AERQRVLAMIAARVL
-116 RPNSKLATTRWWDT
+116 SPDSKLATTRWWDT

-311 DYSGER
+311 DYPGER
-317 LVAYRNPE
+317 LVACRNPE
-325 LGKRRAHK
+325 LAKRRAHK

-415 QERMGSDDVVR
+415 QQRMGSDDVVR

-541 HHPGASAPEATFTL
+541 HHPGASAHEATFTL

-568 LLRPLPCRQQPNSG
+568 LLK
-582 STITD
+582 TIAV

>member
-116 RPNSKLATTRWWDT
+116 SPKSKLATTRWWDT

-311 DYSGER
+311 DYPGER
-317 LVAYRNPE
+317 LVACRNPE
-325 LGKRRAHK
+325 LAKRRAHK

-541 HHPGASAPEATFTL
+541 HHPGASAHEATFTL

-568 LLRPLPCRQQPNSG
+568 LLK
-582 STITD
+582 TIAV

>member
-1 MFYKVGMHI
+1 MHI
-10 HVIPNR
+10 HLIPNR

-25 ESYRDGKTVK
+25 ESFRDGKTVK
-35 KRTLANLSALPAE
+35 KRTLANLSSLPAE
-48 QIELIRQV
+48 QVELIRQV
-56 LRGEKLVAPAS
+56 LRGERLVAPAS

-90 GLAQLL
+90 GLPQLL
-96 STRPC
+96 SSRTC

-116 RPNSKLATTRWWDT
+116 RPHSKLATTRWWDT
-130 TTLPELFELD
+130 TTVPELFELD

-159 AIQGKLAQRHL
+159 AIQGKLAKRHL
-170 QPGDLVLYD
+170 QPGSIVLYD

-220 VAISV
+220 VSISV
-225 FEGNTADADTFMPQV
+225 FEGNTADAHTFMPQV
-240 TQLRERFGIDEMV
+240 RQLRERFGIGEMV

-262 QTHIDALR
+262 QTHIDALK
-270 AETGLQ
+270 ADAGLQ
-276 WITALKSGSLR
+276 WITALKTGSLR
-287 VLASE
+287 VLASD

-311 DYSGER
+311 DYPGER
-317 LVAYRNPE
+317 LVACRNPE
-325 LGKRRAHK
+325 LAKMRAHK

-340 TVALLEPIRQR
+340 TVALLESIRQR

-376 GKHLDLVIGDAS
+376 GKHFDLEIADAS
-388 FEYTINEARVAQE
+388 FGYTINAARVAQE
-401 ATLDGIYVIRTAVP
+401 AALDGIYVIRTAVP
-415 QERMGSDDVVR
+415 HERMGSDDVVR
-426 NYKSLSQVEQAFRS
+426 TYKSLSQVEQAFRS
-440 MKTVDLE
+440 IKTVDIE

-494 QRDPVAPARRSAG
+494 QRDPVAPARRSAS
-507 ALRKVSNRTLE
+507 ALRKVSGRTLD

-527 SLLHHLSTIVRNAC
+527 SLLHHLSTIVRNTC
-541 HHPGASAPEATFTL
+541 HHPGASAHEATFTL
-555 DTAPDAKQLQALE
+555 DTAPDPKQLQTLE
-568 LLRPLPCRQQPNSG
+568 LLK
-582 STITD
+582 TIAV

>member
-1 MFYKVGMHI
+1 MIYKVGMHI

-25 ESYRDGKTVK
+25 ESYRDGKTVR
-35 KRTLANLSALPAE
+35 KRTLANLSALPAD

-116 RPNSKLATTRWWDT
+116 SPHSKLATTRWWDT

-170 QPGDLVLYD
+170 QPGGLVLYD

-206 QVNYGLLTDARGVP
+206 QVNYGLLADARGVP

-225 FEGNTADADTFMPQV
+225 FEGNTADADTFMPQLA
-240 TQLRERFGIDEMV
+240 QLRERFGIDEMV
-253 LVGDRGMIA
+253 LVGERGMIA

-270 AETGLQ
+270 AEAGLQ

-311 DYSGER
+311 DYPGER
-317 LVAYRNPE
+317 LVACRNPE
-325 LGKRRAHK
+325 LAKRRAHK

-340 TVALLEPIRQR
+340 TVALLEPIRLR

-376 GKHLDLVIGDAS
+376 GKHFDLVIGDAS

-494 QRDPVAPARRSAG
+494 QRDPVAPARRSAS

-541 HHPGASAPEATFTL
+541 HHPGASAHEATFTL

-568 LLRPLPCRQQPNSG
+568 LLK
-582 STITD
+582 TIAV

>member
-1 MFYKVGMHI
+1 MHI
-10 HVIPNR
+10 HLIPNR

-25 ESYRDGKTVK
+25 ESFRDGKTVK
-35 KRTLANLSALPAE
+35 KRTLANLSSLPAE
-48 QIELIRQV
+48 QVELIRQV
-56 LRGEKLVAPAS
+56 LRGERLVAPAS

-90 GLAQLL
+90 GLPQLL
-96 STRPC
+96 SSRTC

-116 RPNSKLATTRWWDT
+116 RPHSKLATTRWWDT
-130 TTLPELFELD
+130 TTVPELFELD

-159 AIQGKLAQRHL
+159 AIQGKLAKRHL
-170 QPGDLVLYD
+170 QPGSIVLYD

-225 FEGNTADADTFMPQV
+225 FEGNTADAHTFMPQV
-240 TQLRERFGIDEMV
+240 RQLRERFGIDEMV

-262 QTHIDALR
+262 QTHIDALK
-270 AETGLQ
+270 ADAGLQ
-276 WITALKSGSLR
+276 WITALKTGSLR
-287 VLASE
+287 VLASD

-306 EFTHA
+306 EFTHP
-311 DYSGER
+311 DYPGER
-317 LVAYRNPE
+317 LVACRNPE
-325 LGKRRAHK
+325 LAKMRAHK

-351 VAAGRLKGQDR
+351 VAAGRLKAQDR

-376 GKHLDLVIGDAS
+376 GKHFDLEITDAS
-388 FEYTINEARVAQE
+388 FGYAINEARVAAE
-401 ATLDGIYVIRTAVP
+401 AALDGIYVIRTAVP
-415 QERMGSDDVVR
+415 HERMSSDDVVR
-426 NYKSLSQVEQAFRS
+426 TYKSLSQVEQAFRS
-440 MKTVDLE
+440 IKTVDLE

-479 WRPLLFADEEQAAKA
+479 WHPLLFADEEQAAKA
-494 QRDPVAPARRSAG
+494 QRDPVAPARRSAS
-507 ALRKVSNRTLE
+507 ALRKVSGRTLD

-527 SLLHHLSTIVRNAC
+527 SLLHHLSTIVRNTC
-541 HHPGASAPEATFTL
+541 HHPGASAHEATFTL
-555 DTAPDAKQLQALE
+555 DTAPDPKQLQALE
-568 LLRPLPCRQQPNSG
+568 LLK
-582 STITD
+582 TIAV

>member
-1 MFYKVGMHI
+1 MHI

-67 LFEIDASRHHGH
+67 LFEIEASRHYGH

-90 GLAQLL
+90 GLPQLL
-96 STRPC
+96 AARASP
-101 AERQRVLAMIAARIL
+101 ERQRVLAMIAARVL
-116 RPNSKLATTRWWDT
+116 RPDSKLATTRWWDT
-130 TTLPELFELD
+130 TTLPELFD
-140 ACDEQALYAAMD
+140 VAACDEQALYAAMD

-170 QPGDLVLYD
+170 EPGSIVLYD

-225 FEGNTADADTFMPQV
+225 FEGNTADAKTFMPQV
-240 TQLRERFGIDEMV
+240 AQLRERFGIDEMV

-262 QTHIDALR
+262 QTHIDALK
-270 AETGLQ
+270 AEAGLQ
-276 WITALKSGSLR
+276 WITALRSGSLR
-287 VLASE
+287 TLAAD

-311 DYSGER
+311 DYPGER
-317 LVAYRNPE
+317 LIACRNPQ
-325 LGKRRAHK
+325 LSKQRAHK

-340 TVALLEPIRQR
+340 TVEQLEPIRQR
-351 VAAGRLKGQDR
+351 VAAGRLKGKDR

-376 GKHLDLVIGDAS
+376 GKHFDLVIGDAS
-388 FEYTINEARVAQE
+388 LEYAINDERVAQE
-401 ATLDGIYVIRTAVP
+401 AALDGIYVIRTAVP
-415 QERMGSDDVVR
+415 PARMNSDDVVR
-426 NYKSLSQVEQAFRS
+426 NYKNLSQVEQAFRS

-461 HLLLCMLAYY
+461 HLLLCMLAFY

-479 WRPLLFADEEQAAKA
+479 WRPLLFADEQQAAKA
-494 QRDPVAPARRSAG
+494 QRDPVAPAKRSPS
-507 ALRKVSNRTLE
+507 ALRKVSSKTLD
-518 DGTCVHSFD
+518 DGTPAHSFG
-527 SLLHHLSTIVRNAC
+527 SLLHHLSAVVRNVC
-541 HHPGASAPEATFTL
+541 RRPGAPPHEPTFTL
-555 DTAPDAKQLQALE
+555 DTTPDAKQQQALE
-568 LLRPLPCRQQPNSG
+568 LLKTLAV
-582 STITD
+582 